1 MPGRIQAVKG
11 VSSYFIFVKK
21 ARSMTTSDSISGGRR
36 EVGECSFST
45 KGGEWPVPCLFRE

>member
-1 MPGRIQAVKG
+1 MPGCIQAVKG
-11 VSSYFIFVKK
+11 VSGYFIFVKK